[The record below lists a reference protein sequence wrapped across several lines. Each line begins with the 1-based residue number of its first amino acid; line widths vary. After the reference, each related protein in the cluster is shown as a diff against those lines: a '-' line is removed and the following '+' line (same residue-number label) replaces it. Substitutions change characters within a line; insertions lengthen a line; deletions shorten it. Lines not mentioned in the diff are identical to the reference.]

1 MNYVTPSWLSVFKSF
16 KNFIVK
22 INIDIFFSASIEFIQ
37 QGILLLANPNPL
49 YPTLLDLAN
58 KKVLQN
64 YKLYQTFQ
72 CENLEII
79 LL

>member
-37 QGILLLANPNPL
+37 QGILLLAIRFTEP
-49 YPTLLDLAN
+49 Y
-58 KKVLQN
+58 KILQDIKSGA
-64 YKLYQTFQ
+64 KL
-72 CENLEII
+72 
-79 LL
+79 